1 MEEVEGEQ
9 HAGWMLGGE
18 RTTYTGLFYVRK
30 HARIKLLRIIH
41 NQFSTVIDFKMFKT
55 SEGLY

>member
-30 HARIKLLRIIH
+30 HARTKLFF
-41 NQFSTVIDFKMFKT
+41 FSKITFQELLI
-55 SEGLY
+55 